1 MNHNDF
7 VEQSKRFLEMLEVER
22 NVSVHTLR
30 SYNTDI
36 KQFLIFWQKLPND
49 DAQTISVRQI
59 LERYLVSL
67 HYKKIKKST
76 IARKISCFKS
86 FERFLRNHNIE
97 LYLNIRRPRIEK
109 NVPIYLTINEINH
122 LLNNINNNDLPS
134 KFPLRDKA
142 ILELLY
148 ATGIRCSE
156 LVAITINDINE
167 SEKTIRIH
175 GKGNIERIA
184 LYGDH
189 AARALHNY
197 LHVERPTVL
206 TQQESLFVNHRNQK
220 LTTRSIQRIIKMFR
234 TFLKTDRPITPHKI
248 RHSFATHLLN
258 RGADL
263 RVVQELLG
271 HKTLSSTE
279 KYTHISL
286 QDLKKICATIH
297 PLKNIS
303 HDRNDDDE

>member
-1 MNHNDF
+1 MNHHEF
-7 VEQSKRFLEMLEVER
+7 VEQSKRFLETLEVER
-22 NVSVHTLR
+22 NVSIHTLR

-36 KQFLIFWQKLPND
+36 KQFLIFWQQLPND
-49 DAQTISVRQI
+49 NAQILSVRQI

-67 HYKKIKKST
+67 YYKKIKKST
-76 IARKISCFKS
+76 IARKLSCFKS
-86 FERFLRNHNIE
+86 FERFLRNQGIE
-97 LYLNIRRPRIEK
+97 LTLNIQRPRIEK
-109 NVPIYLTINEINH
+109 NIPIYLTIDEINH
-122 LLNNINNNDLPS
+122 LLNNINNDDLPS

-156 LVAITINDINE
+156 LVAITLADINAT
-167 SEKTIRIH
+167 EKTIRIH
-175 GKGNIERIA
+175 GKGNVQRIA
-184 LYGDH
+184 LYGEH
-189 AARALHNY
+189 AANALHNY
-197 LHVERPTVL
+197 LHVERTPTL
-206 TQQESLFVNHRNQK
+206 TQQESLFINHRNQK
-220 LTTRSIQRIIKMFR
+220 LTTRSVQRIIKMFR

-279 KYTHISL
+279 KYTHVSL
-286 QDLKKICATIH
+286 QHLKKMCATIH
-297 PLKNIS
+297 PLKKII
-303 HDRNDDDE
+303 DDQADDE

>member
-1 MNHNDF
+1 MKQNEF
-7 VEQSKRFLEMLEVER
+7 IEQSKQFLETLEVER
-22 NVSVHTLR
+22 NLSVHTIR

-36 KQFLIFWQKLPND
+36 QQFIIFWQRMPDND
-49 DAQTISVRQI
+49 EQVLSVRQI

-76 IARKISCFKS
+76 IARKLSCFKS
-86 FERFLRNHNIE
+86 FERFLRNQSID
-97 LYLNIRRPRIEK
+97 LTLNIQRPRIEK
-109 NVPIYLTINEINH
+109 TVPIYLTIDEINH
-122 LLNNINNNDLPS
+122 LLNNINNDDLPS

-156 LVAITINDINE
+156 LVAITIGDINE
-167 SEKTIRIH
+167 TEKTIRIH
-175 GKGNIERIA
+175 GKGNKQRLA
-184 LYGDH
+184 LYGQH
-189 AARALHNY
+189 AARALQKY
-197 LHVERPTVL
+197 LHVERPTIA
-206 TQQESLFVNHRNQK
+206 QQTEPLFVNHRNQL
-220 LTTRSIQRIIKMFR
+220 LTTRSVQRIIKMFR
-234 TFLKTDRPITPHKI
+234 AFLKTDRPITPHKI

-279 KYTHISL
+279 KYTHVSL
-286 QDLKKICATIH
+286 QHLKK
-297 PLKNIS
+297 L
-303 HDRNDDDE
+303 